1 MATVLNIDG
10 FIGEVL
16 DVFTGD
22 IKNTSSQGLNKN
34 MEEVTGDI
42 ELHINSKGGDVFEGM
57 AILSTLL
64 NYKGGNK
71 VAIVD
76 GICASAATLPLFA
89 MNTVKAHPTTMF
101 CFHKS
106 GTMAFGH
113 ATDLRKAADDLER
126 IDSSVVELYMSK
138 FKGSEEELHA
148 LLDEDRLMTAQE
160 ALELGFIDEII
171 ADKQEEEPELK
182 VTMSLLDAFK
192 LSTERIEMAKKDK
205 KKNPFVK
212 DDEDKAKD
220 KESNEDKEDK
230 EDNEDKESKDNKD
243 SKEDK
248 EDKDDDKKKKKKAPK
263 MGFFSNFN

>member
-34 MEEVTGDI
+34 MEDVTGDI

-171 ADKQEEEPELK
+171 AEKEEEEPELK

-205 KKNPFVK
+205 KKNPFAK
-212 DDEDKAKD
+212 DEDEDEDTENKED
-220 KESNEDKEDK
+220 KGYEDKEDK
-230 EDNEDKESKDNKD
+230 H
-243 SKEDK
+243 KEDK
-248 EDKDDDKKKKKKAPK
+248 EDKPKEEDDKDKDKKKKSPN
-263 MGFFSNFN
+263 MGFFSNFS

>member
-10 FIGEVL
+10 FIGEVI
-16 DVFTGD
+16 DIFTGD
-22 IKNTSSQGLNKN
+22 IKNTSSRGLNKN

-42 ELHINSKGGDVFEGM
+42 EVHINSKGGDLFEGM

-71 VAIVD
+71 VAVVD

-138 FKGSEEELHA
+138 FKGSEEELHV

-171 ADKQEEEPELK
+171 AEKEDEEPELK

-205 KKNPFVK
+205 KKNPFTK
-212 DDEDKAKD
+212 DKDKEDEDEDKDPKD
-220 KESNEDKEDK
+220 N
-230 EDNEDKESKDNKD
+230 DKESKDKN
-243 SKEDK
+243 ED
-248 EDKDDDKKKKKKAPK
+248 DKDKKKKAPN
-263 MGFFSNFN
+263 MGFFSNFS

>member
-34 MEEVTGDI
+34 MEDVTGDI

-171 ADKQEEEPELK
+171 AEKEEEEPELK

-192 LSTERIEMAKKDK
+192 LSTERIEMDKKDK
-205 KKNPFVK
+205 KKNPFTK
-212 DDEDKAKD
+212 DEDTENKED
-220 KESNEDKEDK
+220 KGYEDKEDK
-230 EDNEDKESKDNKD
+230 P
-243 SKEDK
+243 KEDK
-248 EDKDDDKKKKKKAPK
+248 ADKPKEEDDKDKEKKKKSPN
-263 MGFFSNFN
+263 MGFFSNFS